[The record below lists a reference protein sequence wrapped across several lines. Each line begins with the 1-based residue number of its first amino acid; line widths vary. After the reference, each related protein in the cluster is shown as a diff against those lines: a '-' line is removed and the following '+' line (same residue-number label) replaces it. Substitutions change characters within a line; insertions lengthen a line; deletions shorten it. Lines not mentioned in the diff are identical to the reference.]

1 MFCSLY
7 FDFYDLL
14 WDFMALLFGKKRK
27 FVQFLNWLQIRKIL
41 MLKKAAKSPA
51 QIYPKAFQENP
62 TRLQVEVT
70 TRCNMNCSMCVKY
83 APESDI
89 SETDLSLEDFK
100 KLGPALEHC
109 EKLVLNGIGEPLLH
123 PDLAAMASFARER
136 MPENGSV
143 GFQTNGLLFTEQR
156 AHELVNAGVD
166 TFCIS
171 VDSLD
176 SSATAGELHGQS
188 STDRLAR
195 TFSLLNTAAQ
205 DNGKKISLGAEFV
218 LMADTYEQLPG
229 VISWAAEQGVEFILC
244 SHVLAYH
251 ESMQEQSLFNPNT
264 PAATELYDKWKNIA
278 RERDQDL
285 QNYFDFVW
293 TPGRSMKREKLFDLI
308 REMRADAEAQD
319 IWINLRNLAE
329 WDQRIQTEE
338 YKQLEEVYARSK
350 VLAAELGVEL
360 RLPPLMA
367 ENELSCSF
375 VEEGTAFITSKGEVS
390 PCQFLWHSCT
400 CYLDGSEKLLR
411 QKQFG
416 NITSGDI
423 SEIWKGSEYSGF
435 RSEVLEYEYP
445 YCSNCP
451 MAPCDD
457 IIGRSN
463 EFEYDCLG
471 VEVPCGHC
479 PWAMGGL
486 QCLM

>member
-1 MFCSLY
+1 
-7 FDFYDLL
+7 
-14 WDFMALLFGKKRK
+14 
-27 FVQFLNWLQIRKIL
+27 
-41 MLKKAAKSPA
+41 MLKSISDGPQKTFPLAFKEYPA
-51 QIYPKAFQENP
+51 
-62 TRLQVEVT
+62 RLQVEVT

-89 SETDLSLEDFK
+89 SEADLSLDDFK

-123 PDLAAMASFARER
+123 PDLAAMAAFARKR
-136 MPENGSV
+136 MPKYGSI
-143 GFQTNGLLFTEQR
+143 GFQTNGLLFTKER
-156 AHELVNAGVD
+156 AHELVEAGVD

-171 VDSLD
+171 VDSVD
-176 SSATAGELHGQS
+176 PSFSEGELHGQF

-195 TFSLLNTAAQ
+195 TFKILREAGQKS
-205 DNGKKISLGAEFV
+205 GKTIRLGAEFV
-218 LMADTYEQLPG
+218 LMSETYAQLPD
-229 VISWAAEQGVEFILC
+229 VIRWAAEQGAEFILC
-244 SHVLAYH
+244 SHVLAFH

-264 PAATELYDKWKNIA
+264 QAAVELYEKWKGIA
-278 RERDQDL
+278 RDRGQDL
-285 QNYFDFVW
+285 ENYFSFVW
-293 TPGRSMKREKLFDLI
+293 NPGRSMKREELFDLI
-308 REMRADAEAQD
+308 REMRAEAELRG
-319 IWINLRNLAE
+319 IWINLRSLAD
-329 WDQRIQTEE
+329 WDQRSQSEE
-338 YKQLEEVYARSK
+338 FQQLRAVYARSK
-350 VLAAELGVEL
+350 KLAAELDVDL

-375 VEEGTAFITSKGEVS
+375 MENGTAFITSKGAVS

-400 CYLDGSEKLLR
+400 CFLDGSEKLLR
-411 QKQFG
+411 QKTFG
-416 NITSGDI
+416 NLAADDMAAVWQSP
-423 SEIWKGSEYSGF
+423 EYQYF
-435 RSEVLEYEYP
+435 RTEVLEYEYP

-463 EFEYDCLG
+463 EFECDCLG

>member
-1 MFCSLY
+1 
-7 FDFYDLL
+7 
-14 WDFMALLFGKKRK
+14 
-27 FVQFLNWLQIRKIL
+27 
-41 MLKKAAKSPA
+41 MLKRIADGPLKLFPASFRNHPA
-51 QIYPKAFQENP
+51 Q
-62 TRLQVEVT
+62 LQVEVT

-89 SETDLSLEDFK
+89 SETDLSFEYFK

-123 PDLAAMASFARER
+123 PDLAAMAAFARER
-136 MPENGSV
+136 MPKHGSI
-143 GFQTNGLLFTEQR
+143 GFQTNGLLFTDQR
-156 AHELVNAGVD
+156 ARELVNAGVD
-166 TFCIS
+166 TFCVS

-176 SSATAGELHGQS
+176 SSATQGELHGQS

-195 TFSLLNTAAQ
+195 TFSLLRQAAQ
-205 DNGKKISLGAEFV
+205 ESGKKISLGAEFV
-218 LMADTYEQLPG
+218 LMADTYKQLPD
-229 VISWAAEQGVEFILC
+229 VIRWAAGQGVEFILC

-251 ESMQEQSLFNPNT
+251 KSMQEQSLFNPNT
-264 PAATELYDKWKNIA
+264 PAAIDIFDKWKAIA
-278 RERDQDL
+278 HERGQDL

-293 TPGRSMKREKLFDLI
+293 TPGRNMKREQLFDLI
-308 REMRADAEAQD
+308 REMRAEAESRD
-319 IWINLRNLAE
+319 VWINLRSLAD
-329 WDQRIQTEE
+329 WDQRNQTEDFR
-338 YKQLEEVYARSK
+338 KLREVYTCSEK
-350 VLAAELGVEL
+350 LAEELGVEL

-367 ENELSCSF
+367 ENELRCSF
-375 VEEGTAFITSKGEVS
+375 IEDGVSFITSKGEVS

-400 CYLDGSEKLLR
+400 CFLDGSEKLLR

-416 NITSGDI
+416 NIADI
-423 SEIWKGSEYSGF
+423 DIAEIWSSLPYKVF
-435 RSEVLEYEYP
+435 RAEVLEYEYP

-451 MAPCDD
+451 MVPCDD

-463 EFEYDCLG
+463 DFELDCLG

>member
-1 MFCSLY
+1 
-7 FDFYDLL
+7 
-14 WDFMALLFGKKRK
+14 
-27 FVQFLNWLQIRKIL
+27 
-41 MLKKAAKSPA
+41 MLKQTTGGPLEKFPAAFREYPA
-51 QIYPKAFQENP
+51 
-62 TRLQVEVT
+62 RLQVEVT

-89 SETDLSLEDFK
+89 PETDISLEDFK

-123 PDLAAMASFARER
+123 PGLAAMAAFARER
-136 MPENGSV
+136 MPKHGSI
-143 GFQTNGLLFTEQR
+143 GFQTNGLLFTEAR
-156 AHELVNAGVD
+156 ARELVEAGVD

-171 VDSLD
+171 VDSVD
-176 SSATAGELHGQS
+176 SSVSGGELHGQS
-188 STDRLAR
+188 STERLAH
-195 TFSLLNTAAQ
+195 TFALLKQAAEHSGSQ
-205 DNGKKISLGAEFV
+205 IKLGAEFV
-218 LMADTYEQLPG
+218 LMADTYKQLPD
-229 VISWAAEQGVEFILC
+229 VIRWAAGQGAEFVLC

-264 PAATELYDKWKNIA
+264 PAATELFDKWNDIA
-278 RERDQDL
+278 RDQGQDL
-285 QNYFDFVW
+285 QNYFSFVW
-293 TPGRSMKREKLFDLI
+293 NPGRSMKREKLFDLI
-308 REMRADAEAQD
+308 REMRADAELRG
-319 IWINLRNLAE
+319 IWINLRNLAD
-329 WDQRIQTEE
+329 WDQRRRTDEYQQLLDIYAYSEE
-338 YKQLEEVYARSK
+338 
-350 VLAAELGVEL
+350 LAAELGVDL

-375 VEEGTAFITSKGEVS
+375 VEEGAAFITSNGDVS

-411 QKQFG
+411 QKKFG
-416 NITSGDI
+416 NIKGVEI
-423 SEIWKGSEYSGF
+423 SEIWDSVPYKVF
-435 RSEVLEYEYP
+435 RSDVLEYEYP

-457 IIGRSN
+457 IIGRST
-463 EFEYDCLG
+463 EFECDCLG